1 MGNYKFIISGI
12 IFAAFIGIVSFE
24 TGYKKGSQEDL
35 SYAAE
40 KALSSVVNIFISNRG
55 INRARNAVG
64 SGVIF
69 SKEGHIVTNTHILT
83 NASSVFVE
91 FNDGE
96 ITEAILIGA
105 DKYSDIAVL
114 KITGFEDLN
123 PIDSAESSNIR
134 VGDEVLAIGNPFG
147 VGKTV
152 TSGIISATGRDYG
165 NPYLELLQTDAAINP
180 GNSGGALLNEEG
192 NLIGINSSIY
202 SKTGTYSGI
211 GFAIPSEKV
220 IQVAS
225 ELIKFGKVRNSWI
238 GDFQVR
244 QIRLNL
250 SNNLVPA
257 LSIIKIEDTS
267 GIANPLEL
275 NGISEGEIILKINDL
290 PATWTNLTTALK
302 LTFPGDEIL
311 FEIYGKNK
319 NKEVLVETIAS
330 N

>member
-12 IFAAFIGIVSFE
+12 IFAAFVGIVSFE

-114 KITGFEDLN
+114 KISGFEDLN
-123 PIDSAESSNIR
+123 PIDSAESSNIK

-257 LSIIKIEDTS
+257 LSIIKIDDAS
-267 GIANPLEL
+267 SIVNPLEL
-275 NGISEGEIILKINDL
+275 NGISEGDIILKINDL
-290 PATWTNLTTALK
+290 PATWANLTTALK
-302 LTFPGDEIL
+302 LTLPGDKIL
-311 FEIYGKNK
+311 FEIYGKDE
-319 NKEVLVETIAS
+319 NKEVSVKTIAS

>member
-1 MGNYKFIISGI
+1 MRNYKFIISGI

-69 SKEGHIVTNTHILT
+69 SKEGHIVTNTHILA

-114 KITGFEDLN
+114 KISGFEDLN

-220 IQVAS
+220 TQVAS

-257 LSIIKIEDTS
+257 LSITKIDDTS

-311 FEIYGKNK
+311 FEIYGKDK
-319 NKEVLVETIAS
+319 NKEVLVKTIPS

>member
-257 LSIIKIEDTS
+257 LSIIKIDDTS

-311 FEIYGKNK
+311 FEIYGKDK
-319 NKEVLVETIAS
+319 NKEVLVKTVAS

>member
-12 IFAAFIGIVSFE
+12 IFAAFIGVVSFE

-257 LSIIKIEDTS
+257 LSIIKIDGTS
-267 GIANPLEL
+267 GIPNPLEL

-311 FEIYGKNK
+311 FEIYGKDK
-319 NKEVLVETIAS
+319 NKEVLVKTVAS

>member
-1 MGNYKFIISGI
+1 M
-12 IFAAFIGIVSFE
+12 
-24 TGYKKGSQEDL
+24 
-35 SYAAE
+35 
-40 KALSSVVNIFISNRG
+40 SSVVNIFISNRG

-96 ITEAILIGA
+96 IAEAILIGA

-311 FEIYGKNK
+311 FEIYGKDK

>member
-1 MGNYKFIISGI
+1 MGNYKFIITGI
-12 IFAAFIGIVSFE
+12 IFTLFVAVVSFE
-24 TGYKKGSQEDL
+24 TGYNKGSQEDL

-40 KALSSVVNIFISNRG
+40 KASSSVVNIFISNRG
-55 INRARNAVG
+55 VNRTRNAVG

-83 NASSVFVE
+83 NATSVFVE

-96 ITEAILIGA
+96 IAEAILIGA
-105 DKYSDIAVL
+105 DNYSDIAVL
-114 KITGFEDLN
+114 KINGFEGLN
-123 PIDSAESSNIR
+123 PIESAESSNIR

-225 ELIKFGKVRNSWI
+225 EIIKFGKVRNSWI

-250 SNNLVPA
+250 NNNLISA
-257 LSIIKIEDTS
+257 LSIIKIDATS
-267 GIANPLEL
+267 GIGNPLEL
-275 NGISEGEIILKINDL
+275 NGVSVGDIILKINDL
-290 PATWTNLTTALK
+290 PATWKNLTTALK
-302 LTFPGDEIL
+302 LTLPGDEIL
-311 FEIYGKNK
+311 FEIYDKDN
-319 NKEVLVETIAS
+319 NREVLVKTVAS
-330 N
+330 S

>member
-40 KALSSVVNIFISNRG
+40 KASSSVVNIFISNRG

-83 NASSVFVE
+83 NATSVFVE

-96 ITEAILIGA
+96 ITEAVLIGA

-114 KITGFEDLN
+114 KINGFEGLN
-123 PIDSAESSNIR
+123 PIESAESSNIR
-134 VGDEVLAIGNPFG
+134 IGDEVLAIGNPFG

-257 LSIIKIEDTS
+257 LSIIKIDGTS
-267 GIANPLEL
+267 GISNPLEL

-290 PATWTNLTTALK
+290 PATWTKK
-302 LTFPGDEIL
+302 LCVSL
-311 FEIYGKNK
+311 QHLN
-319 NKEVLVETIAS
+319 
-330 N
+330 

>member
-1 MGNYKFIISGI
+1 M
-12 IFAAFIGIVSFE
+12 
-24 TGYKKGSQEDL
+24 
-35 SYAAE
+35 
-40 KALSSVVNIFISNRG
+40 
-55 INRARNAVG
+55 
-64 SGVIF
+64 
-69 SKEGHIVTNTHILT
+69 
-83 NASSVFVE
+83 E

-123 PIDSAESSNIR
+123 PIESAESSNIR

-257 LSIIKIEDTS
+257 LSIIKIDDTS

-311 FEIYGKNK
+311 FEIYGKDK
-319 NKEVLVETIAS
+319 NKEVLVKTIAS

>member
-96 ITEAILIGA
+96 IAEAILIGA

-257 LSIIKIEDTS
+257 LSIIKIDDTS

-275 NGISEGEIILKINDL
+275 NGISEGEIILKINNL

-311 FEIYGKNK
+311 FEIYGKDK

>member
-1 MGNYKFIISGI
+1 MN
-12 IFAAFIGIVSFE
+12 
-24 TGYKKGSQEDL
+24 
-35 SYAAE
+35 
-40 KALSSVVNIFISNRG
+40 
-55 INRARNAVG
+55 
-64 SGVIF
+64 
-69 SKEGHIVTNTHILT
+69 
-83 NASSVFVE
+83 NASSIFVE

-96 ITEAILIGA
+96 LTEAILIGA

-114 KITGFEDLN
+114 KINGFEDLN
-123 PIDSAESSNIR
+123 PIESAESNNIK

-180 GNSGGALLNEEG
+180 GNSGGALLNERG

-250 SNNLVPA
+250 DNNLMPA
-257 LSIIKIEDTS
+257 LSIIKIDNKTNLK
-267 GIANPLEL
+267 NPLEI
-275 NGISEGEIILKINDL
+275 NAISEGDIILKINEL
-290 PATWTNLTTALK
+290 PATWNNLTNALK
-302 LTFPGDEIL
+302 LTLPGDEIL
-311 FEIYGKNK
+311 FEIYGKDS
-319 NKEVLVETIAS
+319 NKEVLVKTTAS
-330 N
+330 S

>member
-69 SKEGHIVTNTHILT
+69 SKEGHIVTNTHILI

-244 QIRLNL
+244 QIRLDL

-311 FEIYGKNK
+311 FEIYGKDK

>member
-12 IFAAFIGIVSFE
+12 IFAAFIGLVSFE

-40 KALSSVVNIFISNRG
+40 KASSSVVNIFISNRG

-83 NASSVFVE
+83 NATSVFVE

-96 ITEAILIGA
+96 ITEAVLIGA

-114 KITGFEDLN
+114 KINGFEGLN
-123 PIDSAESSNIR
+123 PIESAESSNIR

-225 ELIKFGKVRNSWI
+225 ELIKFGKVRTSWI

-257 LSIIKIEDTS
+257 LSITKIDDTS
-267 GIANPLEL
+267 SAANPLEL

-311 FEIYGKNK
+311 FEIYGKDK
-319 NKEVLVETIAS
+319 NKEVLVKTIAS

>member
-1 MGNYKFIISGI
+1 MRNYKFIISGI
-12 IFAAFIGIVSFE
+12 IFAAFISIVSFE

-35 SYAAE
+35 SFAAE
-40 KALSSVVNIFISNRG
+40 KASSSVVNIFISNRG

-83 NASSVFVE
+83 NATSVFVE

-96 ITEAILIGA
+96 ITEAVLIGA

-114 KITGFEDLN
+114 KINDFEGLN
-123 PIDSAESSNIR
+123 PIESAESSNIK

-257 LSIIKIEDTS
+257 LSIIKIDDTS
-267 GIANPLEL
+267 SIANPLEL
-275 NGISEGEIILKINDL
+275 NGISEGDIILKINDL
-290 PATWTNLTTALK
+290 PATWANLTTALK
-302 LTFPGDEIL
+302 LTLPGDEIL
-311 FEIYGKNK
+311 FEIYGKDK
-319 NKEVLVETIAS
+319 NKEVSVKTIAS

>member
-1 MGNYKFIISGI
+1 MRNYKFIISGI

-134 VGDEVLAIGNPFG
+134 VGDEVLAIGNPVG

-152 TSGIISATGRDYG
+152 TSVIISATGRDYG

-311 FEIYGKNK
+311 FEIYGKDK
-319 NKEVLVETIAS
+319 NKEVLVKTIAS

>member
-257 LSIIKIEDTS
+257 LSIIKIDDTS

-311 FEIYGKNK
+311 FEIYGKDK
-319 NKEVLVETIAS
+319 NKEVLVKTIAS

>member
-24 TGYKKGSQEDL
+24 TGYKKGSKEDL

-114 KITGFEDLN
+114 KISGFEDLN

-257 LSIIKIEDTS
+257 LSIIKIDDTS

-311 FEIYGKNK
+311 FEIYGKDK
-319 NKEVLVETIAS
+319 NKEVLVKTIAS

>member
-1 MGNYKFIISGI
+1 MRNYKFIISGI
-12 IFAAFIGIVSFE
+12 IIALFVALVSFE
-24 TGYKKGSQEDL
+24 FGYKKGSDENL
-35 SYAAE
+35 SFAAE

-55 INRARNAVG
+55 INRNRNAVG

-69 SKEGHIVTNTHILT
+69 SKEGHIVTNTHILN

-96 ITEAILIGA
+96 LTEAILIGA

-114 KITGFEDLN
+114 KINGFEDLN
-123 PIDSAESSNIR
+123 PIESAESNNIK

-180 GNSGGALLNEEG
+180 GNSGGALLNEKG

-250 SNNLVPA
+250 NNNLIPA
-257 LSIIKIEDTS
+257 LSIIKIDNKTNLK
-267 GIANPLEL
+267 NPLEM
-275 NGISEGEIILKINDL
+275 NAISEGDIILKINEL
-290 PATWTNLTTALK
+290 PATWNNLTNALK
-302 LTFPGDEIL
+302 LTLPGDEIL
-311 FEIYGKNK
+311 FEIYGKDS
-319 NKEVLVETIAS
+319 NKEVLVKTTAS
-330 N
+330 S

>member
-1 MGNYKFIISGI
+1 M
-12 IFAAFIGIVSFE
+12 
-24 TGYKKGSQEDL
+24 

-83 NASSVFVE
+83 NATSVFVE

-96 ITEAILIGA
+96 ITEAVLIGA

-114 KITGFEDLN
+114 KINGFEGLN
-123 PIDSAESSNIR
+123 PIESAESSNIR
-134 VGDEVLAIGNPFG
+134 IGDEVLAIGNPFG

-257 LSIIKIEDTS
+257 LSIIKIDDAS
-267 GIANPLEL
+267 SIVNPLEL
-275 NGISEGEIILKINDL
+275 NGISEGDIILKINDL
-290 PATWTNLTTALK
+290 PATWANLTTALK
-302 LTFPGDEIL
+302 LTLPGDKIL
-311 FEIYGKNK
+311 FEIYGKDE
-319 NKEVLVETIAS
+319 NKEVSVKTIAS

>member
-12 IFAAFIGIVSFE
+12 IFAAFVGIVSFE

-114 KITGFEDLN
+114 KVTGFEDLN

-257 LSIIKIEDTS
+257 LNIIKIDDTS

-311 FEIYGKNK
+311 FEIYGKDK
-319 NKEVLVETIAS
+319 NKEVLVKTIAS

>member
-12 IFAAFIGIVSFE
+12 IFAAFIGLVSFE

-96 ITEAILIGA
+96 ITEAVLIGA

-114 KITGFEDLN
+114 KINGFEGLN
-123 PIDSAESSNIR
+123 PIESAESSNIR

-257 LSIIKIEDTS
+257 LSITKIDDTS
-267 GIANPLEL
+267 STANPLEL

-311 FEIYGKNK
+311 FEIYGKDK
-319 NKEVLVETIAS
+319 NKEVLVKTIAS

>member
-1 MGNYKFIISGI
+1 MRNYKFIISGI

-40 KALSSVVNIFISNRG
+40 KASSSVVNIFISNRG

-83 NASSVFVE
+83 NATSVFVE

-96 ITEAILIGA
+96 ITEAVLIGA

-114 KITGFEDLN
+114 KINGFEGLN
-123 PIDSAESSNIR
+123 PIELAESSNIR

-238 GDFQVR
+238 GDFKVR

-250 SNNLVPA
+250 NNNLVPA
-257 LSIIKIEDTS
+257 LSIIKIDRTS
-267 GIANPLEL
+267 AIGNPLEL

-290 PATWTNLTTALK
+290 PATWSNLTTALK

-311 FEIYGKNK
+311 FEIYGKDK
-319 NKEVLVETIAS
+319 NKEVLVKTVAS

>member
-96 ITEAILIGA
+96 IAEAILIGA

-257 LSIIKIEDTS
+257 LSITKIDETS

-311 FEIYGKNK
+311 FEIYGKDK
-319 NKEVLVETIAS
+319 NKEVLVKTIAS

>member
-12 IFAAFIGIVSFE
+12 IFAAFIGIASFQ
-24 TGYKKGSQEDL
+24 TGYKKGSQKDL

-40 KALSSVVNIFISNRG
+40 KASSSVVNIFISNRG

-69 SKEGHIVTNTHILT
+69 SEEGHIVTNTHILT
-83 NASSVFVE
+83 NATSVFVE
-91 FNDGE
+91 FSDGE
-96 ITEAILIGA
+96 ITEAVLIGA

-114 KITGFEDLN
+114 KINGFEGLN
-123 PIDSAESSNIR
+123 PIESAESSNIR
-134 VGDEVLAIGNPFG
+134 IGDEVLAIGNPFG

-257 LSIIKIEDTS
+257 LSIIKIDDAS
-267 GIANPLEL
+267 SIVNPLEL
-275 NGISEGEIILKINDL
+275 NGISEGDIILKINDL
-290 PATWTNLTTALK
+290 PATWANLTTALK
-302 LTFPGDEIL
+302 LTLPGDKIL
-311 FEIYGKNK
+311 FEIYGKDE
-319 NKEVLVETIAS
+319 NKEVSVKTIAS

>member
-40 KALSSVVNIFISNRG
+40 NALSSVVNIFISNRG

-257 LSIIKIEDTS
+257 LSIIKIDDTS

-311 FEIYGKNK
+311 FEIYGKDK
-319 NKEVLVETIAS
+319 NKEVLVKTIPS

>member
-1 MGNYKFIISGI
+1 MGNYKFIITGI
-12 IFAAFIGIVSFE
+12 IFTLFIAVVSFE

-40 KALSSVVNIFISNRG
+40 KASSSVVNIFISNRG
-55 INRARNAVG
+55 VNRTRNAVG

-83 NASSVFVE
+83 NATSVFVE

-96 ITEAILIGA
+96 IAEAILIGA
-105 DKYSDIAVL
+105 DNYSDIAVL
-114 KITGFEDLN
+114 KINGFEGLN
-123 PIDSAESSNIR
+123 PIESAESSNIR

-225 ELIKFGKVRNSWI
+225 EIIKFGKVRNSWI

-250 SNNLVPA
+250 NNNLISA
-257 LSIIKIEDTS
+257 LSIIKIDATS
-267 GIANPLEL
+267 GIGNPLEL
-275 NGISEGEIILKINDL
+275 NGVSVGDIILKINDL
-290 PATWTNLTTALK
+290 PATWKNLTTALK
-302 LTFPGDEIL
+302 LTLPGDEIL
-311 FEIYGKNK
+311 FEIYDKDN
-319 NKEVLVETIAS
+319 NREVLVKTVAS
-330 N
+330 S

>member
-250 SNNLVPA
+250 SKNLVPA
-257 LSIIKIEDTS
+257 LSIIKIDDTS

-311 FEIYGKNK
+311 FEIYGKDK
-319 NKEVLVETIAS
+319 NKEVLVKTIAS

>member
-96 ITEAILIGA
+96 IAEAILIGA

-134 VGDEVLAIGNPFG
+134 IGDEVLAIGNPFG

>member
-1 MGNYKFIISGI
+1 MGKYKFIISGI

-311 FEIYGKNK
+311 FEIYGKDK

>member
-1 MGNYKFIISGI
+1 MRNYKFIISGI

-24 TGYKKGSQEDL
+24 TGYIKGSQEDL

-114 KITGFEDLN
+114 KISGFEDLN

-134 VGDEVLAIGNPFG
+134 IGDEVLAIGNPFG

-225 ELIKFGKVRNSWI
+225 ELIKFGKVRTSWI

-257 LSIIKIEDTS
+257 LSITKIDDTS
-267 GIANPLEL
+267 STANPLEL

-311 FEIYGKNK
+311 FEIYGKDK
-319 NKEVLVETIAS
+319 NKEVLVKTIAS

>member
-257 LSIIKIEDTS
+257 LSIIKIDDTS

-302 LTFPGDEIL
+302 LTFPGDDIL
-311 FEIYGKNK
+311 FEIYGKDK
-319 NKEVLVETIAS
+319 NREVLVKTIAS

>member
-12 IFAAFIGIVSFE
+12 IFAAFIGLVSFE

-40 KALSSVVNIFISNRG
+40 KASSSVVNIFISNRG

-83 NASSVFVE
+83 NATSVFVE

-96 ITEAILIGA
+96 ITEAVLIGA

-114 KITGFEDLN
+114 KINGFEGLN
-123 PIDSAESSNIR
+123 PIESAESGNIR

-225 ELIKFGKVRNSWI
+225 ELIKFGKVRTSWI

-257 LSIIKIEDTS
+257 LSITKIDDTS
-267 GIANPLEL
+267 STANPLEL

-311 FEIYGKNK
+311 FEIYGKDK
-319 NKEVLVETIAS
+319 NKEVLVKTIAS

>member
-1 MGNYKFIISGI
+1 MRNYKFITSGI
-12 IFAAFIGIVSFE
+12 IIALFVALVSFE
-24 TGYKKGSQEDL
+24 FGYKKGSDENL
-35 SYAAE
+35 SFAAE

-55 INRARNAVG
+55 FNRNRNAVG

-69 SKEGHIVTNTHILT
+69 SKEGHIVTNTHILN

-96 ITEAILIGA
+96 LTEAILIGA

-114 KITGFEDLN
+114 KINGFEDLN
-123 PIDSAESSNIR
+123 PIESAESNNIK

-180 GNSGGALLNEEG
+180 GNSGGALLNEKG

-250 SNNLVPA
+250 DNNLMPA
-257 LSIIKIEDTS
+257 LSIIKIDNKTNLK
-267 GIANPLEL
+267 NPLEI
-275 NGISEGEIILKINDL
+275 NAISEGDIILKINEL
-290 PATWTNLTTALK
+290 PATWNNLTNALK
-302 LTFPGDEIL
+302 LTLPGDEIL
-311 FEIYGKNK
+311 FEIYGKDSNE
-319 NKEVLVETIAS
+319 EVLVKTTAS
-330 N
+330 S

>member
-12 IFAAFIGIVSFE
+12 IIALFIAIVSFE
-24 TGYKKGSQEDL
+24 SGFKKGSKEDL

-55 INRARNAVG
+55 INRAKNAVG

-69 SKEGHIVTNTHILT
+69 SKEGHIVTNTHILS
-83 NASSVFVE
+83 NASSIFVE

-96 ITEAILIGA
+96 ITEAMLIGA
-105 DKYSDIAVL
+105 DKYSDIAIL
-114 KITGFEDLN
+114 KINGFEGLK
-123 PIDSAESSNIR
+123 PIKSAESRNIKI
-134 VGDEVLAIGNPFG
+134 GDEVLAIGNPFG

-180 GNSGGALLNEEG
+180 GNSGGALLNKEG

-220 IQVAS
+220 IQVAA

-250 SNNLVPA
+250 NKTLISA
-257 LSIIKIEDTS
+257 LSIITIDDQPN
-267 GIANPLEL
+267 IVNPLEL
-275 NGISEGEIILKINDL
+275 NGVSEGDIILRINNL
-290 PATWTNLTTALK
+290 PATWANLTTALK
-302 LTFPGDEIL
+302 LTLPGDQIL
-311 FEIYGKNK
+311 FEIYGKDK
-319 NKEVLVETIAS
+319 NKEVLIKTIAS

>member
-55 INRARNAVG
+55 INRVRNAVG

-114 KITGFEDLN
+114 KISGFEDLN

-244 QIRLNL
+244 QIRLNYG
-250 SNNLVPA
+250 NNLVPA
-257 LSIIKIEDTS
+257 LSIIKIDGTS

-311 FEIYGKNK
+311 FEIYGKDK
-319 NKEVLVETIAS
+319 NKEILVKTIAS

>member
-1 MGNYKFIISGI
+1 MRNYKFITSGI
-12 IFAAFIGIVSFE
+12 IIALFVALVSFE
-24 TGYKKGSQEDL
+24 FGYKKGSDENL
-35 SYAAE
+35 SFAAE

-55 INRARNAVG
+55 FNRNRNAVG

-69 SKEGHIVTNTHILT
+69 SKEGHIVTNTHILN

-96 ITEAILIGA
+96 LTEAILIGA

-114 KITGFEDLN
+114 KINGFEDLN
-123 PIDSAESSNIR
+123 PIESAESNNIK

-180 GNSGGALLNEEG
+180 GNSGGALLNERG

-250 SNNLVPA
+250 DNNLMPA
-257 LSIIKIEDTS
+257 LSIIKIDNKTNLK
-267 GIANPLEL
+267 NPLEI
-275 NGISEGEIILKINDL
+275 NAISEGDIILKINEL
-290 PATWTNLTTALK
+290 PATWNNLTNALK
-302 LTFPGDEIL
+302 LTLPGDEIL
-311 FEIYGKNK
+311 FEIYGKDRNE
-319 NKEVLVETIAS
+319 EVLVKTTAS
-330 N
+330 S